1 MPIVSAVTFDCEFG
15 SGEQTYRDPR
25 LFLRGKA
32 ARGCAIETGCDKGLP
47 NLGWARCNGMQ
58 AVITHGIF
66 SWDSLHWSSH
76 LREGTAEMARDT
88 LTDVKIIGR
97 FRVGCDRGRH
107 RCREGRL
114 NLAIGT
120 PRRAKRV
127 MMWI

>member
-1 MPIVSAVTFDCEFG
+1 MLMRRARLDRAKSGDAKACAPGRQPIAIVSDVTFECEFG

-66 SWDSLHWSSH
+66 SWDSPLVFASE
-76 LREGTAEMARDT
+76 RRYRRNGARYLD
-88 LTDVKIIGR
+88 
-97 FRVGCDRGRH
+97 
-107 RCREGRL
+107 
-114 NLAIGT
+114 
-120 PRRAKRV
+120 
-127 MMWI
+127 